1 MATACAWKAHGSNP
15 SQVRVLSPPPMKL
28 LKVIKDKTLGKDFKT
43 REASRAV
50 LFDENNLV
58 PILFVSKY
66 NYHKLPGGGIEKGE
80 SKIQALERE
89 IKEEVGSTIE
99 VGEEI
104 GEIVEYRSEFN
115 LKQVSY
121 CYLGKVLSKCNQT
134 LEQSEIDE
142 GFKLIWVP
150 LDEAIKLSENDKPE
164 NYEGKFIQ
172 ERDPVFL
179 YEAKKMVQNK
189 K

>member
-1 MATACAWKAHGSNP
+1 
-15 SQVRVLSPPPMKL
+15 MKL
-28 LKVIKDKTLGKDFKT
+28 LKVIKDKDLGKDFKT
-43 REASRAV
+43 REASRGV

-80 SKIQALERE
+80 SKIQALIRE

-99 VGEEI
+99 VGDEI
-104 GEIVEYRSEFN
+104 GKVVEYRFEFN
-115 LKQVSY
+115 LKQISY
-121 CYLGKVLSKCNQT
+121 CYIGKILSKGSQE
-134 LEQSEIDE
+134 LEDDEIDE
-142 GFKLIWVP
+142 GFELNWVP

-172 ERDPVFL
+172 ERDLAFL
-179 YEAKKMVQNK
+179 NEAKKLIQNK